1 MLSYHVH
8 MRYLNLLMGLVNR
21 CIVGFKFKS
30 GYCLRQCIMDVW
42 ITHQLHFVS
51 SSFNPVSPSVKHK
64 IKIKETGRF
73 HFAKISTEKE
83 TNRTMWK
90 YCKRGFLWFEWSHQS
105 ISSTDPK
112 LELCTKQ
119 VEQCESTAREVSF
132 EWSHHRISF
141 TDSKV
146 RTTYEI
152 NRTMW
157 KYCEKGS
164 IWMVTP

>member
-1 MLSYHVH
+1 MIILICKLRNLSLHSVLSYHVH

-73 HFAKISTEKE
+73 HFAKINTEKE
-83 TNRTMWK
+83 PNRTMWK
-90 YCKRGFLWFEWSHQS
+90 YCKRGFLWMV
-105 ISSTDPK
+105 TPK
-112 LELCTKQ
+112 HFL
-119 VEQCESTAREVSF
+119 
-132 EWSHHRISF
+132 HRP
-141 TDSKV
+141 KV
-146 RTTYEI
+146 RVVYKTS
-152 NRTMW
+152 RTMW
-157 KYCEKGS
+157 KYCERS
-164 IWMVTP
+164 FIWMVSLKDFLHRLKS

>member
-1 MLSYHVH
+1 MIILICKLRNLSLQSVLSYHVH

-73 HFAKISTEKE
+73 HFAKINTEKE

-90 YCKRGFLWFEWSHQS
+90 YCKRGFLWMV
-105 ISSTDPK
+105 TPK
-112 LELCTKQ
+112 HFL
-119 VEQCESTAREVSF
+119 
-132 EWSHHRISF
+132 HRP
-141 TDSKV
+141 KV
-146 RTTYEI
+146 RVVYKTS
-152 NRTMW
+152 RTMW
-157 KYCEKGS
+157 KYRERS
-164 IWMVTP
+164 FIWMVSP

>member
-1 MLSYHVH
+1 
-8 MRYLNLLMGLVNR
+8 
-21 CIVGFKFKS
+21 
-30 GYCLRQCIMDVW
+30 MDMW
-42 ITHQLHFVS
+42 ITHQLHFVF

-73 HFAKISTEKE
+73 HFAKINTVKKRQIEPCESTAREV
-83 TNRTMWK
+83 
-90 YCKRGFLWFEWSHQS
+90 FFEWSHQS

-119 VEQCESTAREVSF
+119 VEQCESTVREVSF

-152 NRTMW
+152 NRTM
-157 KYCEKGS
+157 
-164 IWMVTP
+164 